1 MDGIVLDGMGE
12 KEYLWL
18 EKGLKKMGF
27 FSKLSLKDLSGV
39 LPYMALV
46 RFDKG
51 AVVCSEGDPG
61 DGFYLIYE
69 GGVSVTKK
77 GWDKPVASLK
87 PGEFFG
93 EMSLLFRQPR
103 AATVRTTKPSRLFAL
118 HAQDFNR
125 MLKKNPTVARTL
137 RAVAETR
144 RKELAQS

>member
-1 MDGIVLDGMGE
+1 MEGIVLDGMGE

-18 EKGLKKMGF
+18 EKGLRKMGF
-27 FSKLSLKDLSGV
+27 FSKLSLKHLSGV
-39 LPYMALV
+39 LPYMVLV
-46 RFDKG
+46 QYDKG
-51 AVVCSEGDPG
+51 SIVCSEGAPG

-103 AATVRTTKPSRLFAL
+103 TATVRTTRPSRLFAL
-118 HAQDFNR
+118 HAQDFSR
-125 MLKKNPTVARTL
+125 MLKKNPAVARTL
-137 RAVAETR
+137 RAVAEAR

>member
-1 MDGIVLDGMGE
+1 MQGIVLDAMGE
-12 KEYLWL
+12 KEYKWL
-18 EKGLKKMGF
+18 EKGLRGMGF
-27 FSKLSLKDLSGV
+27 FAKLELKHLAGI

-46 RFDKG
+46 QFEKG

-69 GGVSVTKK
+69 GGVEVTKK

-93 EMSLLFRQPR
+93 EMSLLFGQPR
-103 AATVRTTKPSRLFAL
+103 TATVKTTKASRLFAL
-118 HAQDFNR
+118 HAQDFSR
-125 MLKKNPTVARTL
+125 MLRKNPSVAKTL
-137 RAVAETR
+137 RAVAEAR